1 MGRFDGKSIIV
12 TGSSS
17 GIGQAAL
24 IAFAKEGASVVV
36 HGTNSERIE
45 KTRQLLKEASIS
57 EDRILVVQGEI
68 QKEETLQNLVSKTL
82 EKFGKIDVLINN
94 AGIGSGKGETES
106 TIENF
111 DEVMAVNLRAPFRL
125 IELSL
130 PHLKKTKGNII
141 NVSSVAAFMTP
152 MNNPI
157 MTVYCASKAALDRM
171 AQMNN
176 PMMTVYCAS
185 KAALDRMTQV
195 QALQF
200 APFGIR
206 INNIN
211 PGPVATNIMARNS
224 TKFETSENSP
234 VSNDDMFTK
243 FVTKVTP
250 MGRSADPKELN
261 EVFLLLADS
270 VTGSFITGACWVV
283 DGGMSIYSPTIED
296 IVAR

>member
-111 DEVMAVNLRAPFRL
+111 DEVMAVNLRALVLAPNR
-125 IELSL
+125 
-130 PHLKKTKGNII
+130 
-141 NVSSVAAFMTP
+141 
-152 MNNPI
+152 
-157 MTVYCASKAALDRM
+157 YSK
-171 AQMNN
+171 N
-176 PMMTVYCAS
+176 
-185 KAALDRMTQV
+185 K
-195 QALQF
+195 
-200 APFGIR
+200 
-206 INNIN
+206 
-211 PGPVATNIMARNS
+211 S
-224 TKFETSENSP
+224 TKF
-234 VSNDDMFTK
+234 
-243 FVTKVTP
+243 
-250 MGRSADPKELN
+250 
-261 EVFLLLADS
+261 
-270 VTGSFITGACWVV
+270 
-283 DGGMSIYSPTIED
+283 
-296 IVAR
+296 

>member
-45 KTRQLLKEASIS
+45 KTHQLLKEASIN

-82 EKFGKIDVLINN
+82 EKFGKIDVLVNN
-94 AGIGSGKGETES
+94 AGIGNRKDETDS
-106 TIENF
+106 TTENF

-141 NVSSVAAFMTP
+141 NVSSVAAFMSPMYTP
-152 MNNPI
+152 TFIAYGM
-157 MTVYCASKAALDRM
+157 
-171 AQMNN
+171 
-176 PMMTVYCAS
+176 S
-185 KAALDRMTQV
+185 KAALDRMTKS

-211 PGPVATNIMARNS
+211 PGPVTTNIMARNS
-224 TKFETSENSP
+224 TKFEASENAP

-243 FVTKVTP
+243 IITKITP
-250 MGRSADPKELN
+250 LGRSADPKELN

-270 VTGSFITGACWVV
+270 VAGSFITGACWVI
-283 DGGMSIYSPTIED
+283 DGGMSIHSPTIED
-296 IVAR
+296 ILAR